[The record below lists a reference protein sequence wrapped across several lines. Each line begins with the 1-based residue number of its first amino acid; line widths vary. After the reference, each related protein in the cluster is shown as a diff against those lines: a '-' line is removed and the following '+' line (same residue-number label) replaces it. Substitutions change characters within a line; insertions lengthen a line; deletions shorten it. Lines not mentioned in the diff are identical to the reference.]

1 MNIMIY
7 ELQLF
12 ISYKNVYEKDQSL
25 IALCN
30 CHIVQVGSHLL
41 LLFQALFKV
50 CIANNSTSHC
60 FLYIHIKQP
69 FVIL

>member
-7 ELQLF
+7 ELHYLF
-12 ISYKNVYEKDQSL
+12 HTNMYEKDQSL

-41 LLFQALFKV
+41 LLF
-50 CIANNSTSHC
+50 
-60 FLYIHIKQP
+60 
-69 FVIL
+69 